1 MSGDAEPP
9 AADGEALSPQG
20 HPYIHAHRLHRGARG
35 FVALCRKPG
44 TNGRPIDMRC
54 YEGPELFMHL
64 PPTSAAGEHFISVN
78 TFKSP
83 RRTIE
88 NLLSLR
94 ACFVDLD
101 FRDVSIWADAGEQDV
116 WAELRLSLAAR
127 AILMPTMVVA
137 SGQGLHAYWNFPNG
151 LPREALPRWNAV
163 QQHLG
168 QALKTFGADP
178 GARDAA
184 RILRLAGTMNAKVG
198 KPATLLHLEL
208 DRDVDFEDLAKPPL
222 LPFSQWQLQ
231 ELRKTRQEKA
241 ESAAAPASARSLRG
255 REGLQAYIDTII
267 ADIDRLVDL
276 RWGGRIPE
284 GHRNTTLFVRG
295 CFLVRVVGTTKL
307 EGALLAYGVS
317 RCDLSSEE
325 MLQIVGSIVKQ
336 IVDDG
341 RGYRYSTAG
350 AAEALGVTVAE
361 VRAAGLLRLRPADP
375 DLAEERRQER
385 LKRDRER
392 KAEERRQASAAVVSK
407 PRVGT
412 PWLELG
418 ISRSTWYRKYYFK

>member
-1 MSGDAEPP
+1 MSSDATS
-9 AADGEALSPQG
+9 AADGEALPPHG
-20 HPYIHAHRLHRGARG
+20 HPYTQAYRLHRGARG

-54 YEGPELFMHL
+54 YEGPELFLRL

-78 TFKSP
+78 TFKRP
-83 RRTIE
+83 RRTIA

-101 FRDVSIWADAGEQDV
+101 FRDVSAWADADEQEV
-116 WAELRLSLAAR
+116 WAELRSSLAAR
-127 AILMPTMVVA
+127 AIPMPTMVVA
-137 SGQGLHAYWNFPNG
+137 SGRGLHAYWNFRNG
-151 LPREALPRWNAV
+151 LPPDALPRWNAV

-184 RILRLAGTMNAKVG
+184 RIMRLAGTINAKVG
-198 KPATLLHLEL
+198 RPATLLHLEL

-231 ELRKTRQEKA
+231 ELRKSRQEKA
-241 ESAAAPASARSLRG
+241 EAAAAPSSARSLRG

-276 RWGGRIPE
+276 RWGGLIPE

-317 RCDLSSEE
+317 RCDLGTDE
-325 MLQIVGSIVKQ
+325 MQQIVGSITKQ
-336 IVDDG
+336 IIEDG
-341 RGYRYSTAG
+341 RGYRYSTVG
-350 AAEALGVTVAE
+350 AAEALQVKVAE
-361 VRAAGLLRLRPADP
+361 VRAAGLLRLHPADP
-375 DLAEERRQER
+375 VLAEERRQER
-385 LKRDRER
+385 RTRDRER
-392 KAEERRQASAAVVSK
+392 KAEARREARAAAGGK
-407 PRVGT
+407 PRLGK
-412 PWLELG
+412 PWLGLG
-418 ISRSTWYRKYYFK
+418 ISRSTWYRRYCIK